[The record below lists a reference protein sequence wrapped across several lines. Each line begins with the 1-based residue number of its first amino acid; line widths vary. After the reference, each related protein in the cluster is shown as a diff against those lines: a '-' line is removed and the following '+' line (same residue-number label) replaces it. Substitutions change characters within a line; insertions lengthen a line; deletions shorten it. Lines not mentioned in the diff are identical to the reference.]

1 MATGNL
7 PGQSTHSPSGDRLNS
22 WKEIAAYL
30 KCSERTARRWE
41 GESLPVHRLLHKSRA
56 GVYAYRGELD
66 AWWNDGHARVAEME
80 RAQAQHPRRLAQW
93 IALTGIVGVVLVGGY
108 LVRARLTRGN
118 PSVPIHSVAV
128 LPLQNLSHDPQ
139 QEYFADGITD
149 ALITDLAKIHALRVI
164 SRNSTMQYKSNPKP
178 VPEIAQELNV
188 DALIEGT
195 VLRSSDRVRIAVQ
208 LVEARNGRHL
218 WAETFEGNLRDILSL
233 QDEVA
238 REIAGGV
245 RLTLTSQE
253 LNSLSSARSV
263 DPAVHQAY
271 LRGIYE
277 LHGMTAEPTEALK
290 SKSLERAVGYFKQ
303 ALADDPN
310 NALAYSG
317 LADAYYDLST
327 DYRAPLQVMPLAK
340 AAAIKAIELDDT
352 LAEAHASL
360 AYVDFSFDWDWSRAE
375 SKFRKALELDPSLP
389 RAHAGYA
396 EYLMFVGH
404 RTDEGLQELHRAYA
418 LDPLLPA
425 SHGDLAWFLF
435 LTRRYKE
442 SIEAARSVGNDD
454 HVMALSYAELGQSR
468 QALAAADRA
477 VKSTQGPVILSQI
490 AAAYAFAGR
499 KDRARTLLHGIE
511 GQARERYV
519 CGFNMASAYALLG
532 DKGQAFVW
540 LERAYRDRSD

>member
-1 MATGNL
+1 MAIDDL
-7 PGQSTHSPSGDRLNS
+7 PDQSTQSPSGDRLNS

-41 GESLPVHRLLHKSRA
+41 EEELPVHRLPHKSRA

-66 AWWNDGHARVAEME
+66 AWWNNGHARLAEME
-80 RAQAQHPRRLAQW
+80 RAQAQQPRRLAQW
-93 IALTGIVGVVLVGGY
+93 IALTGVVAVLLVGGY

-178 VPEIAQELNV
+178 VPEIAQDLNV
-188 DALIEGT
+188 DALVEGT
-195 VLRSSDRVRIAVQ
+195 VLLSSDRVRIAVQ

-238 REIAGGV
+238 KEIAGGV

-253 LNSLSSARSV
+253 LSSLSSARSV
-263 DPAVHQAY
+263 DPAAHQAY
-271 LRGIYE
+271 LRGLYE

-290 SKSLERAVGYFKQ
+290 SKSLEKAVDYFKQ

-317 LADAYYDLST
+317 LADAYYNLST
-327 DYRAPLQVMPLAK
+327 AERAPLQVMPLAK

-360 AYVDFSFDWDWSRAE
+360 AYVNLSFDWDWSRAE
-375 SKFRKALELDPSLP
+375 HEFRRALELDPSLP

-396 EYLMFVGH
+396 EYLIFVGH
-404 RTDEGLQELHRAYA
+404 RTDEGLQELRRAYG
-418 LDPLLPA
+418 LDPLLPV

-435 LTRRYKE
+435 LTKRYKE
-442 SIEAARSVGNDD
+442 SIEAAHSVGNDD
-454 HVMALSYAELGQSR
+454 RVLALSYAELGQPK

-477 VKSTQGPVILSQI
+477 VKSTQSPVILSQI
-490 AAAYAFAGR
+490 AAAYALAGR

-511 GQARERYV
+511 GQARDRYV
-519 CGFNMASAYALLG
+519 CGFNVASAYALLG
-532 DKGQAFVW
+532 DKTQAFAW

>member
-1 MATGNL
+1 MATDD
-7 PGQSTHSPSGDRLNS
+7 PRDQSMQPPSGDRLNS

-41 GESLPVHRLLHKSRA
+41 KEQLPVHRLPHKSRA
-56 GVYAYRGELD
+56 GVYAYRRELD
-66 AWWNDGHARVAEME
+66 AWWNDGHARLAEME
-80 RAQAQHPRRLAQW
+80 RAQAQRPQRFAQW
-93 IALTGIVGVVLVGGY
+93 IALTGAVAVLLAGGY
-108 LVRARLTRGN
+108 LIRARLTRGS

-149 ALITDLAKIHALRVI
+149 ALITDLAKIHALRVT

-188 DALIEGT
+188 DAMVEGT
-195 VLRSSDRVRIAVQ
+195 VLLSSDRVRIAVQ
-208 LVEARNGRHL
+208 LIDARNGRHL

-238 REIAGGV
+238 KEIAGGV

-253 LNSLSSARSV
+253 LSSLSSARSV
-263 DPAVHQAY
+263 DPAAHQAY
-271 LRGIYE
+271 LRGLYE
-277 LHGMTAEPTEALK
+277 LHGMTAEPTGALK

-303 ALADDPN
+303 ALADDPT
-310 NALAYSG
+310 NAFAYSG

-340 AAAIKAIELDDT
+340 AAATKAIELDDT
-352 LAEAHASL
+352 VAEAHASL
-360 AYVDFSFDWDWSRAE
+360 AYVNLSFDWDWSRAE
-375 SKFRKALELDPSLP
+375 REFRKALELDPSLP

-396 EYLMFVGH
+396 EYLVFVGH
-404 RTDEGLQELHRAYA
+404 RTDEGLQELRRAYA

-454 HVMALSYAELGQSR
+454 HVLALSYAELGQSE

-477 VKSTQGPVILSQI
+477 VRSTQSPVILSQI
-490 AAAYAFAGR
+490 AGAYALAG
-499 KDRARTLLHGIE
+499 KSDKARALLSGIQ
-511 GQARERYV
+511 GQARDRYV
-519 CGFNMASAYALLG
+519 CGFNVASAYALLG
-532 DKGQAFVW
+532 DKEQAFAW

>member
-1 MATGNL
+1 MAIDDL
-7 PGQSTHSPSGDRLNS
+7 PDQSTQSPSGDRLNS

-41 GESLPVHRLLHKSRA
+41 EEELPVHRLPHKSRA

-66 AWWNDGHARVAEME
+66 AWWNNGHARLAEME
-80 RAQAQHPRRLAQW
+80 RAQAQQPRRLAQW
-93 IALTGIVGVVLVGGY
+93 IALTGVVVVLLVGGY

-178 VPEIAQELNV
+178 VPEIAQDLNV
-188 DALIEGT
+188 DALVEGT
-195 VLRSSDRVRIAVQ
+195 VLLSSDRVRIAVQ

-238 REIAGGV
+238 KEIAGGV

-253 LNSLSSARSV
+253 LSSLSSARSV
-263 DPAVHQAY
+263 DPAAHQAY
-271 LRGIYE
+271 LRGLYE

-290 SKSLERAVGYFKQ
+290 SKSLEKAVDYFKQ

-317 LADAYYDLST
+317 LADAYYNLST
-327 DYRAPLQVMPLAK
+327 AERAPLQVMPLAK

-360 AYVDFSFDWDWSRAE
+360 AYVNLSFDWDWSRAE
-375 SKFRKALELDPSLP
+375 HEFRRALELDPSLP

-396 EYLMFVGH
+396 EYLIFVGH
-404 RTDEGLQELHRAYA
+404 RTDEGLQELHRAYG
-418 LDPLLPA
+418 LDPLLPV

-435 LTRRYKE
+435 LTKRYKE
-442 SIEAARSVGNDD
+442 SIEAAHSVGNDD
-454 HVMALSYAELGQSR
+454 RVLALSYAELGQPK

-477 VKSTQGPVILSQI
+477 VKSTQSPVILSQI
-490 AAAYAFAGR
+490 AAAYALAGR

-511 GQARERYV
+511 GQARDRYV
-519 CGFNMASAYALLG
+519 CGFNVASAYALLG
-532 DKGQAFVW
+532 DKTQAFAW

>member
-1 MATGNL
+1 MAIGDVPDQAT
-7 PGQSTHSPSGDRLNS
+7 QSPFDDRLNS
-22 WKEIAAYL
+22 WKEIAAHL

-41 GESLPVHRLLHKSRA
+41 AEDLPVHRLPHKSRA
-56 GVYAYRGELD
+56 SVYAYRRELD
-66 AWWNDGHARVAEME
+66 AWWNDGHARLAEME
-80 RAQAQHPRRLAQW
+80 RVQAQRPRRFAQW
-93 IALTGIVGVVLVGGY
+93 TALATVVLLLAGGGY
-108 LVRARLTRGN
+108 LVRAGLMRGV
-118 PSVPIHSVAV
+118 PPVPIHSVAV

-178 VPEIAQELNV
+178 TPEIAQELNV

-195 VLRSSDRVRIAVQ
+195 VLRSSDRVRITVQ
-208 LVEARNGRHL
+208 LIEARNGRHL
-218 WAETFEGNLRDILSL
+218 WADTFEGNLRDILSL

-253 LNSLSSARSV
+253 LSSLSSERSV
-263 DPAVHQAY
+263 DPAAHQAY
-271 LRGIYE
+271 LRGLYE
-277 LHGMTAEPTEALK
+277 LHGMTAEPTEAMK
-290 SKSLERAVGYFKQ
+290 SKSLEKAVGYFKQ

-317 LADAYYDLST
+317 LADAYYNLST
-327 DYRAPLQVMPLAK
+327 TDRAPLQVMPLAK

-360 AYVDFSFDWDWSRAE
+360 AYVNLSFDWDWSRAE
-375 SKFRKALELDPSLP
+375 HEFRKALELDPSLP

-396 EYLMFVGH
+396 EYLVFVGH
-404 RTDEGLQELHRAYA
+404 RTDEGLQEFHRAYA
-418 LDPLLPA
+418 LDPLLPV
-425 SHGDLAWFLF
+425 SHGDTAWFLF
-435 LTRRYKE
+435 LTKRYKE

-454 HVMALSYAELGQSR
+454 RVLALSYAELGQPK

-477 VKSTQGPVILSQI
+477 LKSTQSPAVLSQI
-490 AAAYAFAGR
+490 AAAYALAG
-499 KDRARTLLHGIE
+499 KSDKARALLSGIQ
-511 GQARERYV
+511 GQARDRYV

-532 DKGQAFVW
+532 DKEQAFEW

>member
-1 MATGNL
+1 MAIDDL
-7 PGQSTHSPSGDRLNS
+7 PDQSTQSPSGDRLNS

-41 GESLPVHRLLHKSRA
+41 EEELPVHRLPHKSRA

-66 AWWNDGHARVAEME
+66 AWWNNGHARLAEME
-80 RAQAQHPRRLAQW
+80 RAQAQQPRRLAQW
-93 IALTGIVGVVLVGGY
+93 IALTGVVVVLLVGGY

-178 VPEIAQELNV
+178 VPEIAQDLNV
-188 DALIEGT
+188 DALVEGT
-195 VLRSSDRVRIAVQ
+195 VLLSSDRVRIAVQ

-238 REIAGGV
+238 KEIAGGV

-253 LNSLSSARSV
+253 LSSLSSARSV
-263 DPAVHQAY
+263 DPAAHQAY
-271 LRGIYE
+271 LRGLYE

-290 SKSLERAVGYFKQ
+290 SKSLEKAVDYFKQ

-317 LADAYYDLST
+317 LADAYYNLST
-327 DYRAPLQVMPLAK
+327 AERAPLQVMPLAK

-360 AYVDFSFDWDWSRAE
+360 AYVNLSFDWDWSRAE
-375 SKFRKALELDPSLP
+375 HEFRRALELDPSLP

-396 EYLMFVGH
+396 EYLIFVGH
-404 RTDEGLQELHRAYA
+404 RTDEGLQELRRAYG
-418 LDPLLPA
+418 LDPLLPV

-435 LTRRYKE
+435 LTKRYKE
-442 SIEAARSVGNDD
+442 SIEAAHSVGNDD
-454 HVMALSYAELGQSR
+454 RVLALSYAELGQPK

-477 VKSTQGPVILSQI
+477 VKSTQSPVILSQI
-490 AAAYAFAGR
+490 AAAYALAGR

-511 GQARERYV
+511 GQARDRYV
-519 CGFNMASAYALLG
+519 CGFNVASAYALLG
-532 DKGQAFVW
+532 DKTQAFAW